1 MKKVISKKIFLS
13 TAVSLAVLCCVPQ
26 SGFAVEM
33 PSIQDTMNMI
43 RDTGSNVKHDF
54 DTRRFEQERQNIQS
68 DYQRYQEE
76 REEGGT
82 QGSTVIKGAP
92 EGSGDVIRAK
102 VEELETS
109 NEELQSTNE
118 ELIASNE
125 ELQSTNEELQSV
137 NEELHTVNAEYRM
150 KLDELTGMTE
160 DMDNLLVSAEIGALY
175 LDQKL
180 CIRKITPIVK
190 AMTNLVEND
199 IGRSV
204 FHVTFMEEYPQFH
217 EDLRYVVESS
227 KKIYRYLLDNRK
239 KRWLIRIQPSRT
251 EQNMVNGII
260 LTMVDTT
267 IADSH
272 YVRRGEGE

>member
-1 MKKVISKKIFLS
+1 
-13 TAVSLAVLCCVPQ
+13 
-26 SGFAVEM
+26 
-33 PSIQDTMNMI
+33 
-43 RDTGSNVKHDF
+43 
-54 DTRRFEQERQNIQS
+54 
-68 DYQRYQEE
+68 
-76 REEGGT
+76 
-82 QGSTVIKGAP
+82 
-92 EGSGDVIRAK
+92 
-102 VEELETS
+102 
-109 NEELQSTNE
+109 
-118 ELIASNE
+118 
-125 ELQSTNEELQSV
+125 
-137 NEELHTVNAEYRM
+137 M

-199 IGRSV
+199 IGRSI

-217 EDLRYVVESS
+217 EDLRYVVESNQ
-227 KKIYRYLLDNRK
+227 KIYRYLNDSRG

-267 IADSH
+267 IADKKFIDRKE
-272 YVRRGEGE
+272 V